1 MRKKT
6 VRLSAARALELAADQ
21 AGIELAGLQ
30 TVDLNI
36 DSDGLYDIGFQDEW
50 MRYSCY
56 VDYLT
61 GEVRGFLQNRSI
73 LYNRALWGSKL
84 DLKEDSFLILRTICH
99 HRISLLQGRIKK
111 VDLHKV
117 FYIQSYG
124 KI

>member
-1 MRKKT
+1 MKEKT

-21 AGIELAGLQ
+21 AGVELAGLQ

-61 GEVRGFLQNRSI
+61 GEVRGFFTEP
-73 LYNRALWGSKL
+73 L
-84 DLKEDSFLILRTICH
+84 DL
-99 HRISLLQGRIKK
+99 
-111 VDLHKV
+111 V
-117 FYIQSYG
+117 
-124 KI
+124 